1 MRERE
6 RERERERRMKKK
18 INTTCKESIREKKR
32 EKRDDERVCFGWWC
46 EKEWIDKKNENVVLH
61 LIMIRKTFCTKII
74 YI

>member
-1 MRERE
+1 M

-18 INTTCKESIREKKR
+18 INTTCKDSIREKKR

-61 LIMIRKTFCTKII
+61 LIMIRETFCTKII
-74 YI
+74 YITL